1 MATFKALAI
10 AKKIVRIWKE
20 GDDRET
26 QDDEESDKK
35 EKVSVFDRD
44 EDDYDDWGWL
54 HDLLLMLRMCESYTF
69 AKQNDG
75 SSSGA
80 GVGSGESGKKSYGGD
95 MVEVLMLIKTPTH
108 QYDIDISTFQQLH
121 QNFVGQLKERSG
133 LASLN

>member
-1 MATFKALAI
+1 M
-10 AKKIVRIWKE
+10 
-20 GDDRET
+20 
-26 QDDEESDKK
+26 
-35 EKVSVFDRD
+35 
-44 EDDYDDWGWL
+44 

-75 SSSGA
+75 SSGA
-80 GVGSGESGKKSYGGD
+80 GVGGDESGKKSYGGD